1 MQSYFAAP
9 TKTRLNSIHY
19 FIMKIPNKQELQQI
33 AFNHSSDIDFRDF
46 INIYKKCTAKPY
58 SFLVIDSTLASDN
71 LFYVSEIIF
80 QKEYKKRIVTIDDKI
95 RDEKLQPDINRE
107 TAKISALSSGKIN
120 KYEYLTGEEILPS
133 NGRQIIEQTDFAYS
147 LLEKA
152 LEKQTEKQVGAL
164 KSLKPS
170 NKKDELKQSEGIF
183 LQNLI
188 NNLIRAKLKEIVSL
202 QYNIKTNELY
212 YN

>member
-1 MQSYFAAP
+1 MI
-9 TKTRLNSIHY
+9 RLEMKNCNLILTEKQQKYQHY
-19 FIMKIPNKQELQQI
+19 HL
-33 AFNHSSDIDFRDF
+33 
-46 INIYKKCTAKPY
+46 
-58 SFLVIDSTLASDN
+58 
-71 LFYVSEIIF
+71 
-80 QKEYKKRIVTIDDKI
+80 
-95 RDEKLQPDINRE
+95 EKL
-107 TAKISALSSGKIN
+107 ISMNILQVK
-120 KYEYLTGEEILPS
+120 KYYLLME
-133 NGRQIIEQTDFAYS
+133 DFAYS

-170 NKKDELKQSEGIF
+170 NKKNELKESEGIF